1 MNLQKTVIRD
11 RRVQYDEAAK
21 RLLAQKSLLALI
33 LKYTK
38 EEFQEMTEEE
48 IEECIEGTPEIS
60 SISVDPEKQDNP
72 KEIQGLS
79 NENIISG
86 EGKVTYDIRFVVYR
100 TGKIQKIKLMINIE
114 AQKKWNPGYEI
125 VTRGIF
131 YCARMISGQ
140 KHTEFEHSDYDK
152 IKKVYS
158 IWICMNAPENG
169 IAGYQIVRKN
179 RLGENQVSRQ
189 AYDKLAVVVVG
200 LKPGSETNHRLVQV
214 LSTLFSESM
223 SLSEKEERLK
233 ACDVILTEE
242 ARKEAGSMCNLG
254 EGIWERGVEAGIQTG
269 IQQGIQTGIQQGQ
282 TQVIVQL
289 IRNGTISV
297 EAGAE
302 VLKKSPEE
310 MEQICK
316 EA

>member
-1 MNLQKTVIRD
+1 M
-11 RRVQYDEAAK
+11 
-21 RLLAQKSLLALI
+21 
-33 LKYTK
+33 
-38 EEFQEMTEEE
+38 
-48 IEECIEGTPEIS
+48 
-60 SISVDPEKQDNP
+60 
-72 KEIQGLS
+72 
-79 NENIISG
+79 
-86 EGKVTYDIRFVVYR
+86 
-100 TGKIQKIKLMINIE
+100 
-114 AQKKWNPGYEI
+114 
-125 VTRGIF
+125 
-131 YCARMISGQ
+131 
-140 KHTEFEHSDYDK
+140 
-152 IKKVYS
+152 
-158 IWICMNAPENG
+158 
-169 IAGYQIVRKN
+169 
-179 RLGENQVSRQ
+179 
-189 AYDKLAVVVVG
+189 VVG

-214 LSTLFSESM
+214 LSTLFSETM

-254 EGIWERGVEAGIQTG
+254 EGIWERGVEAGIQQGIQTGIQQGIQTG